1 MATKTL
7 KRKPVELTKEEQVLE
22 AFDNYKETVVAIL
35 ESYFAN
41 EPGLMVELEAAND
54 NFEKVLKEEVILDK
68 DVDDLIAEL
77 EEKDLNAN
85 QIKALVEVVKDS
97 DEFDAADVLE
107 LFDEQDVFDASSLKG
122 WASIKIENLAQHQ
135 KLESFILRELYPH
148 ENESDN
154 YSLTF

>member
-1 MATKTL
+1 MATQTL
-7 KRKPVELTKEEQVLE
+7 NRKPVELTKEEQVLE
-22 AFDNYKETVVAIL
+22 AFDTLKDTTVAIL

-77 EEKDLNAN
+77 GEKDLDAN
-85 QIKALVEVVKDS
+85 QLKALFDVIKES
-97 DEFDAADVLE
+97 DEY
-107 LFDEQDVFDASSLKG
+107 DASAILEKFDDEDIAEAAGSTG
-122 WASIKIENLAQHQ
+122 WATIKIDNLAQHQ
-135 KLESFILRELYPH
+135 KLEAFIKHEIWPHMRE
-148 ENESDN
+148 ESN